1 MSHRLR
7 DAYVVFLCWFLY
19 KWAIGDI
26 SLIGILL
33 TALFGAI
40 VIPLF
45 WMAKNSPAIGKLI
58 GITLI
63 SAPLWLLWM
72 WKSTRWD
79 GMLVFLAYFFISVLS
94 VGVGKGLLDA
104 SRNDDSGLS
113 EDETIEIIRRTTM
126 EED

>member
-1 MSHRLR
+1 
-7 DAYVVFLCWFLY
+7 
-19 KWAIGDI
+19 
-26 SLIGILL
+26 
-33 TALFGAI
+33 
-40 VIPLF
+40 
-45 WMAKNSPAIGKLI
+45 MAKNSPAIGKLI

-104 SRNDDSGLS
+104 SRNDDSELS